1 MKTDKPEPGLLRVRD
16 YRFVPQPDITAYELA
31 MLLNAIVDSSQTH
44 ESLLDHIKKDWPPD
58 IFRHIQ
64 KANDSVADDFQ
75 VAVQEAL
82 TKMEQNH
89 D

>member
-1 MKTDKPEPGLLRVRD
+1 MKTDKPQPHVLPLRN

-31 MLLNAIVDSSQTH
+31 MLLTAIVDVGRTH
-44 ESLLDHIKKDWPPD
+44 ENLLRHIERDWPAD

-64 KANDSVADDFQ
+64 KKDDSVADDFQ
-75 VAVQEAL
+75 TTVQKAL